1 MELQG
6 CVFWAEEGPWPALTK
21 QPCVELFPETPLHE
35 TRDRVENEKQRVVS
49 AAQVQRAWEHMAGL
63 DSTWELDP
71 LLDTFH
77 IDGSRRTATRVVASP
92 ARDALT
98 KPACSRRAEAELVR
112 SDTVQSWKLD
122 ALGLPELVA
131 LAGLVGFGVVLRV
144 HRVASIWDAGATTV
158 GASVSL
164 VMLGQLLVRWSPTHF
179 AGRIV
184 QNRLVHARRNWSERT
199 LRSAVETSAWL
210 AAVMVSQAVLQDVVA
225 AAIVGALAG
234 LSISVFGELCMC
246 AGAARPESALPPN
259 ADRGKIFR
267 EEAGVSVLVPK
278 FVAPARRRMDFRPAG
293 VTMKELSTHNTRGDR
308 PQYTTHAKISVAIS
322 LCTFVIVE
330 NTAVC
335 GHTARAFGP

>member
-1 MELQG
+1 MG
-6 CVFWAEEGPWPALTK
+6 GGA
-21 QPCVELFPETPLHE
+21 
-35 TRDRVENEKQRVVS
+35 S
-49 AAQVQRAWEHMAGL
+49 RARL
-63 DSTWELDP
+63 DSDSFIRPPSPNPNTQQACGFGL
-71 LLDTFH
+71 
-77 IDGSRRTATRVVASP
+77 VVAG
-92 ARDALT
+92 DALT
-98 KPACSRRAEAELVR
+98 KLLRRAEAELVR

-234 LSISVFGELCMC
+234 LSISVFGELCMG